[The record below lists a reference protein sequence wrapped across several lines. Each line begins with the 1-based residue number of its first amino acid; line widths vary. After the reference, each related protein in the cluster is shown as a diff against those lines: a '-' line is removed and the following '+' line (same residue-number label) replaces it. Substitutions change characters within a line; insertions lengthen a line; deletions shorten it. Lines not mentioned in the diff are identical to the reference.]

1 MEEEMDFYESV
12 RMSVPGMTEVK
23 GGVCSLIPI
32 PIIYVALLYKFYL
45 VLWFLRHVLYH
56 SS

>member
-12 RMSVPGMTEVK
+12 QMSVLGMIEVK
-23 GGVCSLIPI
+23 EGIFSLIPI
-32 PIIYVALLYKFYL
+32 AFIYVSLLYKFYL